1 MLRNERIQSEK
12 FNAILE
18 ESSNM
23 KMHQQMLEMS
33 RGIKE
38 LANNNMLELKETL
51 REKMSQAL

>member
-12 FNAILE
+12 FNAIQE
-18 ESSNM
+18 ESYNM

-51 REKMSQAL
+51 REKMS